1 MGLKTHASEMDQMET
16 RFGKKKMSQGVKLN
30 PMITVTRNLQ
40 RARHQL
46 DLFDKDQSKLEEFDE
61 EYEQLSFLSE

>member
-1 MGLKTHASEMDQMET
+1 
-16 RFGKKKMSQGVKLN
+16 
-30 PMITVTRNLQ
+30 MITVTRNLQ

-61 EYEQLSFLSE
+61 EYEQLSFLSEQNSKLREELKLMNLSLNDFIEETR